1 MSDLGFPLK
10 DLARRRFQTGLT
22 VAGLI
27 LCTATTVFLVAL
39 GESLGFE
46 ISLVTGERLTTGFS
60 IIFSRF
66 ILVVNILNFL
76 AGALITSFL
85 VSLNMADR
93 MQDLGVMR
101 AAGCLTNVAFGY
113 FLTELSIV
121 ILAGCGVGALLGILS
136 HFISVV
142 LLNALGFPI
151 PQKPLNLWIILLI
164 FLAFALFSHLFG
176 VRPIRRALR
185 VKPAEALSPLFQ
197 FGTASEAVGPA
208 FSRFGFTFKIAY
220 RSVTRRRSLTLQALI
235 CLSVVLTLTT
245 TTVAGG
251 IIANETTRSYVERA
265 VGRDII
271 LVGHQDM
278 CEQYVKLLSRFF
290 EAQQPMEQ
298 IDYLNPKYLISES
311 LIWRLENNVSGVLT
325 VDQRLILEAKVYE
338 LQGIIVD
345 PKEPNKYIQIGDSR
359 SAEAIIVGVNP
370 KSLINDWLILGEKFN
385 ETDLDSVILGDTL
398 ALNTFN
404 LPQKQGIKFLGKTYA
419 IAGVCLDPLNNGEV
433 VYAPLKALTGTKE
446 KRCNIL
452 LLKVQSS
459 NPSGVIS
466 QIEETISGTEL
477 RVVELNQVL
486 NRHLGFLNSL
496 WSTAMT
502 LPLLSLVM
510 ATICLLSYLML
521 SIAGQRR
528 EFGIMRALGAKPK
541 VIGKMVFTQALLLVL
556 TSGAIGISTGAL
568 ITSTFLIPESLI
580 SPYTLLLV
588 TLGLTGTLTLLS
600 ITSLYPALKATK
612 EPIAKVISQ

>member
-27 LCTATTVFLVAL
+27 LCTATTVFLVAF
-39 GESLGFE
+39 GESLGFQ

-66 ILVVNILNFL
+66 ILVVSVLNFL
-76 AGALITSFL
+76 AGVLITSFL
-85 VSLNMADR
+85 VSLNMAER

-101 AAGCLTNVAFGY
+101 ATGCLTNVAFGY
-113 FLTELSIV
+113 FLTELSIMV
-121 ILAGCGVGALLGILS
+121 LAGCGAGVLLGILAYFVS
-136 HFISVV
+136 GI
-142 LLNALGFPI
+142 LLNALGFSI
-151 PQKPLNLWIILLI
+151 PQKPLDLWTILLI
-164 FLAFALFSHLFG
+164 FLAFALASHLLG
-176 VRPIRRALR
+176 IRPIRRALK

-197 FGTASEAVGPA
+197 FGTVSEAMGPA

-220 RSVTRRRSLTLQALI
+220 RGVTRSRSVTLQALI

-278 CEQYVKLLSRFF
+278 VGQYVKLLSRFF
-290 EAQQPMEQ
+290 EAQQMEQ
-298 IDYLNPKYLISES
+298 INYSDPKYFISDS
-311 LIWRLENNVSGVLT
+311 LIWKLENNVSGVLT
-325 VDQRLILEAKVYE
+325 VDQRLILKAKVYE
-338 LQGIIVD
+338 LQGIIID
-345 PKEPNKYIQIGDSR
+345 PEEPNKYITIGDSR
-359 SAEAIIVGVNP
+359 SAEALILGVDP

-398 ALNTFN
+398 ALNIFDI
-404 LPQKQGIKFLGKTYA
+404 PQKQSIKFLDKTYG
-419 IAGVCLDPLNNGEV
+419 IIGVCLDPLNNGEV
-433 VYAPLKALTGTKE
+433 VYAPLKALTGTSE
-446 KRCNIL
+446 NHCNIL
-452 LLKVQSS
+452 LLKIQSS
-459 NPSGVIS
+459 NPSEVIS
-466 QIEETISGTEL
+466 KIEAVISGTEL
-477 RVVELNQVL
+477 KVVELNQVL

-496 WSTAMT
+496 WSTVMT
-502 LPLLSLVM
+502 LPLLSLVT
-510 ATICLLSYLML
+510 ATICLLSYMML
-521 SIAGQRR
+521 SMTGQRR
-528 EFGIMRALGAKPK
+528 EFGIMRALGAKTK
-541 VIGKMVFTQALLLVL
+541 VIAKMVFTQALLLVL
-556 TSGAIGISTGAL
+556 ASGALGITTGAL
-568 ITSTFLIPESLI
+568 ITSMFLIPEALI

-588 TLGLTGTLTLLS
+588 ALGLAAALTLLS